1 MRKIRKAPK
10 PKVREVLSRSV
21 VDSVKMA
28 TESRPVQGRPRQIVL
43 GAMIGVALSFLIG
56 LMEVS
61 HLDTALNVAAL
72 AVGAAL
78 PLLVIALVIASTQL
92 PPGQHTVFANVLNL
106 AGWLVGEGL
115 GSLCILTGFV
125 AMLWH
130 LNEAAVW
137 VSLGAVALAVLLM
150 LIVFLGVTWKI
161 ASVDE
166 KAKKAGESPEEA
178 RRRDRFI
185 SGLMEEDNSPEDSGA
200 EV

>member
-1 MRKIRKAPK
+1 
-10 PKVREVLSRSV
+10 
-21 VDSVKMA
+21 
-28 TESRPVQGRPRQIVL
+28 
-43 GAMIGVALSFLIG
+43 MIGVALSFLIG

-78 PLLVIALVIASTQL
+78 PLLVIALVIASTRL

-115 GSLCILTGFV
+115 GSLCIFTGFV

-150 LIVFLGVTWKI
+150 LIVFLGVAWKI

-178 RRRDRFI
+178 RRQTASSPDLWKKTTLRKTPARR
-185 SGLMEEDNSPEDSGA
+185 SKGTGLAFLASRHPARADVSSAVAASRRRRP
-200 EV
+200 